1 MFSYFKSKAKL
12 EREIRR
18 LDALVVLA
26 SNEVV
31 RIGDE
36 CAKAEQQLV
45 DVMTE
50 NAHLRRVVGGYKS
63 GETRRAKKG
72 E

>member
-1 MFSYFKSKAKL
+1 MAKRI
-12 EREIRR
+12 RE
-18 LDALVVLA
+18 LDKTVDLLSA
-26 SNEVV
+26 EVV

-36 CAKAEQQLV
+36 CTKAEQQLV

-63 GETRRAKKG
+63 GETRRAKK
-72 E
+72 ESTDAETS